1 VNLFPLLLF
10 IHVLGA
16 IIAFGPAFSFPIIGA
31 MGGREPMHAN
41 FATRLSERLSQVQLT
56 PLAILQGITG
66 LALIYFGNID
76 LFKSTW
82 LLIAI
87 VLYVIALGY
96 ALVVQRPAAHRV
108 IALTGGV
115 PVPGAAAGGPPAG
128 GPPAGG
134 PPAGGPP
141 AGGPPPELMAAI
153 MKVRRGGMLLVG
165 LIVVIVFLMVTKL
178 SF

>member
-10 IHVLGA
+10 VHVLGA
-16 IIAFGPAFSFPIIGA
+16 IIAFGPAFTFPIIGA
-31 MGGREPMHAN
+31 FGGREPMHAN
-41 FATRLSERLSQVQLT
+41 FAIRLSDRISKVQVV
-56 PLAILQGITG
+56 PLALLQGITG
-66 LALIYFGNID
+66 LGLIYFGNID

-87 VLYVIALGY
+87 PLYVIAIVY
-96 ALVVQRPAAHRV
+96 AIFVQKPAAEKV
-108 IALTGGV
+108 IALSGGT
-115 PVPGAAAGGPPAG
+115 PKPGAAPGGPA
-128 GPPAGG
+128 
-134 PPAGGPP
+134 AGGPP

-153 MKVRRGGMLLVG
+153 VKVQRGGMLLVG

>member
-10 IHVLGA
+10 AHVLGA

-31 MGGREPMHAN
+31 MAGKEPMHAN
-41 FATRLSERLSQVQLT
+41 FATRVADRLAHVQLT
-56 PLAILQGITG
+56 PLALLQGITG
-66 LALIYFGNID
+66 LGLIYFGNID

-96 ALVVQRPAAHRV
+96 AGAVQSKAVAKV
-108 IALTGGV
+108 IELSGGT
-115 PVPGAAAGGPPAG
+115 PTPGAVPS
-128 GPPAGG
+128 G

-141 AGGPPPELMAAI
+141 AGGPPPELLAAI
-153 MKVRRGGMLLVG
+153 KKVQQGGLFLVV
-165 LIVVIVFLMVTKL
+165 LIVLIVFLMVTKL

>member
-1 VNLFPLLLF
+1 MNLFPLLLF
-10 IHVLGA
+10 AHVLGA

-31 MGGREPMHAN
+31 MAGKEPMHAN
-41 FATRLSERLSQVQLT
+41 FATRVADRLAHVQLT
-56 PLAILQGITG
+56 PLALLQGITG
-66 LALIYFGNID
+66 LGLIYFGNID

-96 ALVVQRPAAHRV
+96 AGAVQSKAVAKV
-108 IALTGGV
+108 IELSGGT
-115 PVPGAAAGGPPAG
+115 PTPGAVPS
-128 GPPAGG
+128 G

-141 AGGPPPELMAAI
+141 AGGPPPELLAAI
-153 MKVRRGGMLLVG
+153 KKVQQGGLFLVV
-165 LIVVIVFLMVTKL
+165 LIVLIVFLMVTKL

>member
-10 IHVLGA
+10 AHVLGA

-31 MGGREPMHAN
+31 MGGKEPMHAN
-41 FATRLSERLSQVQLT
+41 FATRLADRLAHVQLT
-56 PLAILQGITG
+56 PLALLQGITG
-66 LALIYFGNID
+66 LGLIYFGNID

-96 ALVVQRPAAHRV
+96 AGAVQSKAVAKV
-108 IALTGGV
+108 IELSGGT
-115 PVPGAAAGGPPAG
+115 PTPGAVPA

-141 AGGPPPELMAAI
+141 AGGPPPELLAAI
-153 MKVRRGGMLLVG
+153 KKVQQGGLF
-165 LIVVIVFLMVTKL
+165 LIVLIVAIVFLMVTKL